1 MRAAVFEQA
10 GTPLAIRE
18 VSTPEPG
25 PGELLIRV
33 HRCGICGTDLHMT
46 DAHSVFNPPPGSI
59 IGHEF
64 AGEVVALGEGTQGA
78 WKEGDRLAALPYI
91 GCGECVHCLAGD
103 PTQCARVRS
112 QPSGEASGGYAEY
125 SAVSAMNSV
134 KLSSDLSWEEG
145 AFVEPVAVGIHA
157 VAKAAMTVGA
167 KVLIIGAGPV
177 GLAVAACARLGGAA
191 NVVVAAR
198 TDRRA
203 QLALTMG
210 ASEFMLA
217 DEKLGDNF
225 AKLAGGM
232 PEIVVECAGVP
243 GMMDL
248 AAGLAAPRG
257 RVVMAGACLQTETF
271 VPIVA
276 TMKELTY
283 QFAVCY
289 TRQEFALA
297 EKLISARRIDPMP
310 MFDGTVTLDQLPER
324 FEELRSDKRACKV
337 MLAP

>member
-125 SAVSAMNSV
+125 SAVSAMDSV

-167 KVLIIGAGPV
+167 KILIIGAGPV

-191 NVVVAAR
+191 SVVVAAR

-225 AKLAGGM
+225 AKFAGGM

-297 EKLISARRIDPMP
+297 EKLISGRRIDPMP